1 MDGRSIEALRLLV
14 HAPKEFQQLNHELS
28 RFRSEGGE
36 AFDHVGGSNRLMSE
50 IKAHHCDLPGGV
62 EDDGRRLG
70 VNQNVEF
77 SRGGGVAL
85 RIAPA
90 HEDYF
95 GHALENGLFA
105 LDGNRE
111 ISMWSGRCV
120 RYVYGL

>member
-1 MDGRSIEALRLLV
+1 
-14 HAPKEFQQLNHELS
+14 
-28 RFRSEGGE
+28 
-36 AFDHVGGSNRLMSE
+36 MSD
-50 IKAHHCDLPGGV
+50 IKAHHCDLPGCV

-95 GHALENGLFA
+95 GHALDKAWSA
-105 LDGNRE
+105 LDAHPEIGQWPGRYDGNFAGSMLPDGLEVKVHPGAATGRRE
-111 ISMWSGRCV
+111 GRRV
-120 RYVYGL
+120 G